1 MGWFEEQI
9 KQRKQSDDELFA
21 DAFLSIADS
30 VLGAKANA
38 ALKNDFEKTKNA
50 IDEILHYYHCK
61 TGEVPESIQD
71 FDEQLEYLMRP
82 NGIMRRT
89 VQLDEGWY
97 KDASGAMLGIR
108 TDTGEVVALL
118 PNKLS
123 GYSFL
128 DSNTGKKVKISK
140 KNEKLLER
148 QAICFYKP
156 FPLKKL
162 GIPQLLRY
170 IVESLTVSDMVL
182 IVVTSA
188 LATGIGMLIPAINK
202 LLYKDVLDSKS
213 MRLLLAAAI
222 YLITV
227 SISKLMMTTASSIA
241 TGRLS
246 RKMDISVSAA
256 TMMRVLSLPT
266 TFFKKYGSGELSSHT
281 QQVNTL
287 CSMLISTIFTS
298 GLASLFSLASIA
310 QIFHYAPALVVPALI
325 IILVTI
331 AQSAFVTIVQQ
342 KYSSQEMEL
351 SAKESGMVYA
361 LISGV
366 QKVRLAGAEK
376 RMFSR
381 WANLYAKRSKL
392 TYQPTRLLTVNS
404 AITTAISLIG
414 TIVMYQM
421 SVLSRVSVPDYMAF
435 NSAYGVVTGAFMSLA
450 STAMTFA
457 EIGPVLKMA
466 KPILEAEPEV
476 AEGKRVITQLNGNIE
491 VSNVSFKYE
500 NNGPLIVNNLSLK
513 IKSGQYVA
521 IVGTTGCGKSTLIRL
536 MLGFEKPQKGAIYYD
551 GKDLSTID
559 LKSLHRKIGTVM
571 QDGKLFQGD
580 IFSNITIS
588 APWLTMDDAW
598 EAAEYAGI
606 ADDIRQ
612 MPMGM
617 FTLIAEGSGG
627 ISGGQKQRLMIAR
640 AVAPKPR
647 ILIFDEATS
656 ALDNITQKK
665 ISEFLDQL
673 KCTRLVVAHRL
684 STIRQCDRIIVLDKG
699 RIVEDGTY
707 DELIKLNGFFK
718 ELVERQQINPKQEA
732 GEDGD
737 AEAQE
742 SVMEPGEPLEPE
754 ETEEDETED
763 SADAAEETE
772 IAADEEQNGS
782 ESEGSEEVN
791 DTEEPADTA
800 CQDDSN
806 KEK

>member
-1 MGWFEEQI
+1 M
-9 KQRKQSDDELFA
+9 
-21 DAFLSIADS
+21 
-30 VLGAKANA
+30 
-38 ALKNDFEKTKNA
+38 
-50 IDEILHYYHCK
+50 
-61 TGEVPESIQD
+61 
-71 FDEQLEYLMRP
+71 
-82 NGIMRRT
+82 
-89 VQLDEGWY
+89 
-97 KDASGAMLGIR
+97 
-108 TDTGEVVALL
+108 
-118 PNKLS
+118 
-123 GYSFL
+123 
-128 DSNTGKKVKISK
+128 
-140 KNEKLLER
+140 
-148 QAICFYKP
+148 
-156 FPLKKL
+156 
-162 GIPQLLRY
+162 
-170 IVESLTVSDMVL
+170 ESLTVSDMVL

-500 NNGPLIVNNLSLK
+500 NNGPLIVNKLSLK
-513 IKSGQYVA
+513 IENDLLACLGAERWNLGQIIYFTVLNGSDEV
-521 IVGTTGCGKSTLIRL
+521 IVI
-536 MLGFEKPQKGAIYYD
+536 
-551 GKDLSTID
+551 
-559 LKSLHRKIGTVM
+559 
-571 QDGKLFQGD
+571 
-580 IFSNITIS
+580 
-588 APWLTMDDAW
+588 
-598 EAAEYAGI
+598 
-606 ADDIRQ
+606 
-612 MPMGM
+612 
-617 FTLIAEGSGG
+617 
-627 ISGGQKQRLMIAR
+627 
-640 AVAPKPR
+640 AVAQHGHGC
-647 ILIFDEATS
+647 LGAQT
-656 ALDNITQKK
+656 LD
-665 ISEFLDQL
+665 
-673 KCTRLVVAHRL
+673 
-684 STIRQCDRIIVLDKG
+684 
-699 RIVEDGTY
+699 
-707 DELIKLNGFFK
+707 
-718 ELVERQQINPKQEA
+718 
-732 GEDGD
+732 
-737 AEAQE
+737 
-742 SVMEPGEPLEPE
+742 
-754 ETEEDETED
+754 
-763 SADAAEETE
+763 
-772 IAADEEQNGS
+772 
-782 ESEGSEEVN
+782 
-791 DTEEPADTA
+791 
-800 CQDDSN
+800 
-806 KEK
+806 